1 VVDKKCILDLMGRE
15 KTEFKIIQMYVYPV
29 KGLPGVKVQSS
40 IMDEYGMRFD
50 RHCILLNEMGRCL
63 PGEIRKEWQIL
74 KLK

>member
-1 VVDKKCILDLMGRE
+1 MGRE

-50 RHCILLNEMGRCL
+50 RHCILLNEYGEMLTWAKYARNGRF
-63 PGEIRKEWQIL
+63 
-74 KLK
+74 